1 MADAVTSQT
10 LLDGERLAIMKFT
23 NISDGTGETAVTKV
37 NVSTLTRN
45 GAGFACNG
53 VTVTKI
59 TSVCHGLE
67 VRMYWDATTDVP
79 FFLSTINTN
88 YENDFSKIGG
98 ITNNAGTGKMATLF
112 SAHPISPMVIHTQL
126 FLRWLNLTQR
136 HKVITCH

>member
-37 NVSTLTRN
+37 NVSTLTASNSGR
-45 GAGFACNG
+45 ACTG

-98 ITNNAGTGKMATLF
+98 ITNNAGTGKNGNILF
-112 SAHPISPMVIHTQL
+112 STSDASAGDTYTVVLEMV
-126 FLRWLNLTQR
+126 
-136 HKVITCH
+136 KSYA

>member
-37 NVSTLTRN
+37 NVSALAAN
-45 GAGFACNG
+45 NAGKACTG

-88 YENDFSKIGG
+88 YQNDFSEIGG
-98 ITNNAGTGKMATLF
+98 ITNNAGTGKNGNIVF
-112 SAHPISPMVIHTQL
+112 STADQSNGDTYTVVLEMV
-126 FLRWLNLTQR
+126 
-136 HKVITCH
+136 KSYA